1 MIAAPQGGRCGHR
14 CNSAIADALG
24 SLAGDKRGCP
34 SLLHSN
40 KPVVANPSYAAYT
53 WSPIGADV
61 PIPGMSFLFKS
72 ERLFMKT
79 VRFVLTLLA
88 LSFLA
93 PWPSA
98 EAADVICYNCPPEW
112 ADWASMLKAIK
123 ADLNYDI
130 PHDNK
135 NSGQALAQILAEKS
149 NPVGDI
155 GYFGVTFGMKAKA
168 QDALEPYKPVNWDQ
182 VPAGLKDP
190 DGYWTTIHSGTLG
203 LFVNKDAL
211 GGKPVPACWKDLLK
225 PDYKGMVG
233 YLDPSSAAVGYVGAV
248 AINLAL
254 GGSATNFDPAINFF
268 KELRKNDPIVPKQTS
283 YARVVS
289 GEMPILLDYDFNAYR
304 AKYSEKGN
312 FEFVIPCE
320 GSVVFPYVV
329 GLVKNAPDKDKAK
342 KVLDYLLSDKGQAI
356 WTNAYLRPA
365 RPIELP
371 DAVKNKFLPDGDYAR
386 AKSVDWGE
394 MENVQKGFVDR
405 YLAEVR

>member
-1 MIAAPQGGRCGHR
+1 
-14 CNSAIADALG
+14 
-24 SLAGDKRGCP
+24 
-34 SLLHSN
+34 
-40 KPVVANPSYAAYT
+40 
-53 WSPIGADV
+53 
-61 PIPGMSFLFKS
+61 
-72 ERLFMKT
+72 MKT
-79 VRFVLTLLA
+79 VRFVLALLA
-88 LSFLA
+88 LAMVA
-93 PWPSA
+93 PLQSA
-98 EAADVICYNCPPEW
+98 KAADVICYNCPPEW

-135 NSGQALAQILAEKS
+135 NSGQALAQILAEKN

-168 QDALEPYKPVNWDQ
+168 QDALEPYKPANWDQ

-233 YLDPSSAAVGYVGAV
+233 YLDPTSAAVGYVGAV

-254 GGSATNFDPAINFF
+254 GGSADNFDPAITFF

-371 DAVKNKFLPDGDYAR
+371 EAVKTKFLPDSDYAR
-386 AKSVDWGE
+386 AKSVDWGQ
-394 MENVQKGFVDR
+394 MENMQKGFVDR

>member
-1 MIAAPQGGRCGHR
+1 
-14 CNSAIADALG
+14 
-24 SLAGDKRGCP
+24 
-34 SLLHSN
+34 
-40 KPVVANPSYAAYT
+40 
-53 WSPIGADV
+53 
-61 PIPGMSFLFKS
+61 
-72 ERLFMKT
+72 MKI
-79 VRFVLTLLA
+79 VRFALFLLA
-88 LSFLA
+88 LSCLA
-93 PWPSA
+93 PWQA
-98 EAADVICYNCPPEW
+98 AKAADVICYNCPPEW

-123 ADLNYDI
+123 ADLHYDI

-168 QDALEPYKPVNWDQ
+168 QDALQPYKPAKWDE

-211 GGKPVPACWKDLLK
+211 GG
-225 PDYKGMVG
+225 
-233 YLDPSSAAVGYVGAV
+233 SSK
-248 AINLAL
+248 
-254 GGSATNFDPAINFF
+254 NFDPAINFF
-268 KELRKNDPIVPKQTS
+268 RELHKNDPIVPKQTS

-289 GEMPILLDYDFNAYR
+289 GEMPILFDYDFNAYR
-304 AKYSEKGN
+304 AKYTEKGN

-320 GSVVFPYVV
+320 GTVVFPYVV
-329 GLVKNAPDKDKAK
+329 GLVKNAPDKQKAE
-342 KVLDYLLSDKGQAI
+342 KVMDYLLSDKGQAI

-365 RPIELP
+365 RPIPLP
-371 DAVKNKFLPDGDYAR
+371 EAVKSKFLPDSDYAR
-386 AKSVDWGE
+386 ARSVDWGE

>member
-1 MIAAPQGGRCGHR
+1 MRI
-14 CNSAIADALG
+14 
-24 SLAGDKRGCP
+24 
-34 SLLHSN
+34 
-40 KPVVANPSYAAYT
+40 
-53 WSPIGADV
+53 
-61 PIPGMSFLFKS
+61 
-72 ERLFMKT
+72 
-79 VRFVLTLLA
+79 VRFALILLA
-88 LSFLA
+88 LSVLA

-98 EAADVICYNCPPEW
+98 QAADVICYNCPPEW

-123 ADLNYDI
+123 LDLHYDI

-135 NSGQALAQILAEKS
+135 NSGQALAQILAEKN

-168 QDALEPYKPVNWDQ
+168 QGALEPYKPVKWDQ
-182 VPAGLKDP
+182 VPQGLKDP

-211 GGKPVPACWKDLLK
+211 GGKPVPACWSDLLK

-254 GGSATNFDPAINFF
+254 GGSAQNFDAAINFF
-268 KELRKNDPIVPKQTS
+268 KELHKNDPIVPKQTS

-289 GEMPILLDYDFNAYR
+289 GEIPILFDYDFNAYR

-342 KVLDYLLSDKGQAI
+342 EVLDYLLSDKGQAI

-365 RPIELP
+365 RPIALP
-371 DAVKNKFLPDGDYAR
+371 DAVKSKFLPDSDYAR

>member
-1 MIAAPQGGRCGHR
+1 
-14 CNSAIADALG
+14 
-24 SLAGDKRGCP
+24 
-34 SLLHSN
+34 
-40 KPVVANPSYAAYT
+40 
-53 WSPIGADV
+53 
-61 PIPGMSFLFKS
+61 
-72 ERLFMKT
+72 MKI
-79 VRFVLTLLA
+79 VRFVLALLA
-88 LSFLA
+88 LSLIA
-93 PWPSA
+93 PLQSA
-98 EAADVICYNCPPEW
+98 KAADVICYNCPPEW

-135 NSGQALAQILAEKS
+135 NSGQALAQILAEKA

-168 QDALEPYKPVNWDQ
+168 QDALEPYKPANWDQ
-182 VPAGLKDP
+182 VPAGLKDA

-225 PDYKGMVG
+225 SDYKGMVG

-248 AINLAL
+248 AINIAL
-254 GGSATNFDPAINFF
+254 GGSDKNFDPAINFF

-342 KVLDYLLSDKGQAI
+342 KVMDYLLSDKGQAI

-371 DAVKNKFLPDGDYAR
+371 EAVKKKFLPDSDYAR
-386 AKSVDWGE
+386 ARSVDWGQ
-394 MENVQKGFVDR
+394 MENMQKGFVDR

>member
-1 MIAAPQGGRCGHR
+1 MKAFRLVL
-14 CNSAIADALG
+14 ALF
-24 SLAGDKRGCP
+24 A
-34 SLLHSN
+34 LL
-40 KPVVANPSYAAYT
+40 
-53 WSPIGADV
+53 
-61 PIPGMSFLFKS
+61 
-72 ERLFMKT
+72 
-79 VRFVLTLLA
+79 LLA
-88 LSFLA
+88 PLQ
-93 PWPSA
+93 SA
-98 EAADVICYNCPPEW
+98 RAADVICYNCPPEW

-123 ADLNYDI
+123 ADLQYDI

-135 NSGQALAQILAEKS
+135 NSGQALAQILAEKN

-168 QDALEPYKPVNWDQ
+168 QDALEPYKPAHWDE
-182 VPAGLKDP
+182 VAPGLKDP

-254 GGSATNFDPAINFF
+254 GGSASNFEPAINFF
-268 KELRKNDPIVPKQTS
+268 KALQKNDPIVPKQTS

-304 AKYSEKGN
+304 AKYSEKGS

-371 DAVKNKFLPDGDYAR
+371 QAVKAKFLPDSDYAR
-386 AKSVDWGE
+386 AKAVDWGE

>member
-1 MIAAPQGGRCGHR
+1 MRIARVA
-14 CNSAIADALG
+14 AALT
-24 SLAGDKRGCP
+24 A
-34 SLLHSN
+34 
-40 KPVVANPSYAAYT
+40 
-53 WSPIGADV
+53 
-61 PIPGMSFLFKS
+61 
-72 ERLFMKT
+72 
-79 VRFVLTLLA
+79 LA
-88 LSFLA
+88 LVAFGQPA
-93 PWPSA
+93 R
-98 EAADVICYNCPPEW
+98 AADVICYNCPPEW

-123 ADLNYDI
+123 ADLGYDI

-135 NSGQALAQILAEKS
+135 NSGQALAQIIAEKA

-168 QDALEPYKPVNWDQ
+168 QDALQPYKPAKWDE
-182 VPAGLKDP
+182 VPVGLKDP
-190 DGYWTTIHSGTLG
+190 EGAWTTIHSGTLG

-248 AINLAL
+248 AVNLAL
-254 GGSATNFDPAINFF
+254 GGSASDFAPALAFF
-268 KELRKNDPIVPKQTS
+268 KDLHKNDPIVPKQTS

-289 GEMPILLDYDFNAYR
+289 GEIPILFDYDFNAYR

-320 GSVVFPYVV
+320 GSAVYPYVV
-329 GLVKNAPDKDKAK
+329 GLVKNAPDKAKAE

-371 DAVKNKFLPDGDYAR
+371 ASVKAKFLPDSDYAR
-386 AKSVDWGE
+386 AKTIDWGQ
-394 MENVQKGFVDR
+394 MEAVQKGFVDR
-405 YLAEVR
+405 YLSEVR